1 MFTEVFNDTPNVAV
15 DRMNYSHVVVHI
27 ALILP
32 FSQCLTREFILL
44 KLLDDRVV
52 IAIPLCTLWRRH
64 TVVVRTSPWF
74 KSRSSMDLVLFIGH
88 LIIVD
93 KVHILDDA
101 HLLLLSSKSSS
112 IVIIEGFRQRIGH
125 VVIKTQVASV
135 RIPYSMRRFI
145 VH

>member
-1 MFTEVFNDTPNVAV
+1 
-15 DRMNYSHVVVHI
+15 
-27 ALILP
+27 
-32 FSQCLTREFILL
+32 
-44 KLLDDRVV
+44 
-52 IAIPLCTLWRRH
+52 
-64 TVVVRTSPWF
+64 
-74 KSRSSMDLVLFIGH
+74 MDLVLFIGH
-88 LIIVD
+88 LIVVD
-93 KVHILDDA
+93 KVHILYDA